1 MKTPF
6 FALAL
11 LPSFCMA
18 QSAAPFRD
26 YLERLALE
34 QLAQRDSAVAQL
46 TTRAQWDERRAHV
59 RQTFL
64 KMLGGLP
71 IERAP
76 LNIRRMG
83 TLDRASYRVEK
94 IVFESLPGMYVTG
107 NLYIPQTGQPP
118 YPAVLQ
124 PTGHSTTAKN
134 RAFYQTLAIG
144 LAKQGFVVLTYDP
157 LGQGE
162 RRVFYDAELEDS
174 KVGSTTMEHSMIGI
188 RALLAGE
195 SVARYFVWDAMR
207 ALDVLE
213 STPVVDR
220 NRLGVTGCSGGG
232 TVTVYLS
239 ALDARVK
246 AAAPSCY
253 VTSWEQQIPTAGPQD
268 AEQQFPDQMKAGI
281 DHIDLVSLAAPMPY
295 LICSTDQDFFS
306 LDGARK
312 AFESARRIWEVY
324 GASDRIDWFHE
335 PGAHGVYKAG
345 RERIYAWM
353 RRWLRQENVGA
364 RVDEPPIETEPE
376 ELLNCTPT
384 GQLATSLKGETPSS
398 IDSRRFSVIP
408 GRRRDLRGKVLRL
421 TRYASAEVP
430 MNLRSLARTEVE
442 GYRVERL
449 SFDTARGLT
458 IPALLITPASATAPA
473 RAALYLNQAG
483 KSSNGKP
490 QPDAIELARQGHTVL
505 ALDPSG
511 IGELASRSRGY
522 ADQWFGQ
529 ERISWLALMTGR
541 PLVSLQM
548 RDILRGIDVLEAKG
562 FATPP
567 GVLGV
572 GRGLISVALLHAAA
586 IDTRLGRLILEDMPC
601 SFAAIA
607 RAPIHRGVFE
617 VVIPGV
623 LGQYDLPDL
632 VASVAPRPVTLLNLR
647 SPTGANLLL
656 QNRVAEYRYAI
667 ETYQASGNAKALD
680 IRPRREDESL
690 LQPAY

>member
-1 MKTPF
+1 MNTPL

-11 LPSFCMA
+11 LPAFCLA
-18 QSAAPFRD
+18 QSAAPFPA

-34 QLAQRDSAVAQL
+34 QLAQRDAAVAQL

-59 RQTFL
+59 RETFL

-71 IERAP
+71 GARAP
-76 LNIRRMG
+76 LNVRRMG
-83 TLDRASYRVEK
+83 TLDRSSYRVDK
-94 IVFESLPGMYVTG
+94 IVFESLPGLYVTA
-107 NLYIPQTGQPP
+107 NLYIPQTGKPP

-124 PTGHSTTAKN
+124 PIGHSTAAKN

-162 RRVFYDAELEDS
+162 RRVFYDAEMEDS
-174 KVGSTTMEHSMIGI
+174 KVGPGTMEHSMIGI
-188 RALLAGE
+188 RALLAGQ
-195 SVARYFVWDAMR
+195 SVARFMVWDAVR

-213 STPVVDR
+213 ATPEVARD
-220 NRLGVTGCSGGG
+220 RLGVTGCSGGG
-232 TVTVYLS
+232 TMTVYLA

-268 AEQQFPDQMKAGI
+268 AEQQFPDQLKQGI
-281 DHIDLVSLAAPMPY
+281 DHVDLVALAAPMPY
-295 LICSTDQDFFS
+295 LIGSTDQDFFP

-312 AFESARRIWEVY
+312 AFESARRIWQIY
-324 GASDRIDWFHE
+324 GAGDRIDWFHE
-335 PGAHGVYKAG
+335 PGTHGVYKAG

-353 RRWLRQENVGA
+353 RRWLRQEEVGA

-384 GQLATSLKGETPSS
+384 GQLRTSLQGETASS
-398 IDSRRFSVIP
+398 VISRRVAPISP
-408 GRRRDLRGKVLRL
+408 TRGDTRNKVLRL
-421 TRYASAEVP
+421 TRYARAEVP
-430 MNLRSLARTEVE
+430 LNLQTLGRVDAE

-449 SFDTARGLT
+449 SFDTARDLSVS
-458 IPALLITPASATAPA
+458 ALLVTPASAPAPT

-483 KSSNGKP
+483 KDAGGKP
-490 QPDAIELARQGHTVL
+490 QADVIELARQGYAVL
-505 ALDPSG
+505 ALDAFG
-511 IGELASRSRGY
+511 IGDLSQKSHGF

-529 ERISWLALMTGR
+529 ERITWLALMTGR

-548 RDILRGIDVLEAKG
+548 RDILRGIDVLEVRG
-562 FATPP
+562 FQAAS

-572 GRGLISVALLHAAA
+572 GRGLVSVALLHAAA
-586 IDTRLGRLILEDMPC
+586 LDARVGRLILEDMPC
-601 SFAAIA
+601 SYAAIA
-607 RAPIHRGVFE
+607 KAPIHRKIFE

-623 LGQYDLPDL
+623 LGEYDLPDL
-632 VASVAPRPVTLLNLR
+632 VASLAPRPVTLLNLR
-647 SPTGANLLL
+647 SPTGANMLRRD
-656 QNRVAEYRYAI
+656 QVAEYGYAAAA
-667 ETYQASGNAKALD
+667 YQASGHAKAFK

-690 LQPAY
+690 PQPPY